1 MTGDDR
7 RRLVAQR
14 VTSMDDTGDD
24 GRDDK
29 GRRRTGRYPA
39 MPVMARAVRAFAAN
53 SALAAAVAVAL
64 PPVLAAQSLDP
75 PRPPEPEARAP
86 NPEALPRPTTT
97 AVRAS
102 GRISVDG
109 RLDEP
114 AWSAAEPL
122 SGFLQSQPRPGS
134 PASERTVVRV
144 LYDAD
149 YIYVG
154 AICYDSD
161 PSKIFSPGFDQDFD
175 THNSDVFG
183 VAFDP
188 SLDRKNAFMF
198 ATNPSGALFDAQAFD
213 NSRLINR
220 AWEGVVH
227 VKTAVHDSGWTA
239 ELAIPLTTLR
249 FQGSEGEQ
257 SWGINFLRRVRRRN
271 EESYWA
277 PMHRYHRVHT
287 MSLAGTIQGLTGL
300 KQGRNLSVKP
310 FALGSRGWGTQRP
323 VDQHELAGDGGV
335 DLKWGVTSRMT
346 LDLTYRT
353 DFSQVEVD
361 EEQVNLTRFSL
372 FFPEKRDFFM
382 ENAGVF
388 AFGDVSLQ
396 NYRLGSSPRDFSL
409 FYSRRIGLLP
419 NGQPAPMLGGG
430 RLTGRVGGL
439 EIGLLNMQTESDAAA
454 PAENFGVA
462 RVKTNVGSAQIGAIF
477 INRGTTTAGNTGFS
491 RGYGADLAARLFDH
505 LLVNTYAAAT
515 NDGTGTSDNTIGN
528 VLLAWRDRVLDI
540 SGFVKHVGAAFDPEV
555 GFIRRNGVREAY
567 ATVGAHPQPRFA
579 SLQELNP
586 FVEGSFV
593 TDLDGV
599 LETRELS
606 AGLEAEFLTGAQL
619 NIGFRETY
627 ERLTDP
633 FRVSATATVQP
644 GEYAFR
650 EASGNF
656 QTDQG
661 RPFSLGARASY
672 GSFYDGTK
680 RSGRANLRWRP
691 NHHFSLDASAERNHV
706 RLPVTSFNADVFRAR
721 LRYAQS
727 TRAFASALVQYN
739 AAGDELS
746 VNARL
751 NYIHAPL
758 SDFFL
763 VFTERRNVET
773 GQLLD
778 RLITVK
784 VTRLVAF

>member
-1 MTGDDR
+1 MR
-7 RRLVAQR
+7 SL
-14 VTSMDDTGDD
+14 
-24 GRDDK
+24 
-29 GRRRTGRYPA
+29 PA
-39 MPVMARAVRAFAAN
+39 G
-53 SALAAAVAVAL
+53 L
-64 PPVLAAQSLDP
+64 VLAAIVTAVPPSGLGAQALDP
-75 PRPPEPEARAP
+75 TRPPDSDARPP
-86 NPEALPRPTTT
+86 NPEAIPRPTTT
-97 AVRAS
+97 AVRAV
-102 GRISVDG
+102 GRIAVDG
-109 RLDEP
+109 QLDEA
-114 AWSAAEPL
+114 AWSAAELL
-122 SGFLQSQPRPGS
+122 SGFLQSQPRPGM

-144 LYDAD
+144 LYDDD

-154 AICYDSD
+154 AICYDTD
-161 PSKIFSPGFDQDFD
+161 PSKMFSPGFDQDFD

-183 VAFDP
+183 VSFDP
-188 SLDRKNAFMF
+188 YLDRKNAFMF

-227 VKTAVHDSGWTA
+227 VRTAAHDSGWTA
-239 ELAIPLTTLR
+239 EFAIPLTTLR
-249 FQGSEGEQ
+249 FKGSEGEQ

-300 KQGRNLSVKP
+300 KQGRNLSLKP
-310 FALGSRGWGTQRP
+310 FALASRGWGSLRP
-323 VDQHELAGDGGV
+323 VEQHDLAGDGGV

-419 NGQPAPMLGGG
+419 NGQPAPMIGGG
-430 RLTGRVGGL
+430 RVTGTAGGL
-439 EIGLLNMQTESDAAA
+439 EIGLLDMQTEADSGA
-454 PAENFGVA
+454 PGENFALA
-462 RVKTNVGSAQIGAIF
+462 RVKKNLGSAQVGAVF
-477 INRGTTTAGNTGFS
+477 INREITSAASTGFNRS
-491 RGYGADLAARLFDH
+491 YGADLSLRLFDH
-505 LLVNTYAAAT
+505 LFVNTYAAAT
-515 NDGTGTSDNTIGN
+515 DEGTGAGDNTIGN

-540 SGFVKHVGAAFDPEV
+540 SGFVKRVGDGFDPGV
-555 GFIRRNGVREAY
+555 GFIRRNGVRQAY
-567 ATVGAHPQPRFA
+567 ATLGAHPQPRFA

-586 FVEGSFV
+586 FIEGNFVE
-593 TDLDGV
+593 DRDGV
-599 LETRELS
+599 LDTRELS
-606 AGLEAEFLTGAQL
+606 AGLEAEFLSGAQA
-619 NIGFRETY
+619 NIGATQTY
-627 ERLTDP
+627 ERLTVP

-644 GEYAFR
+644 GEYEYR
-650 EASGNF
+650 EASGGF
-656 QTDQG
+656 QSDQS
-661 RPFSLGARASY
+661 RPFSLGARGSY

-680 RSGRANLRWRP
+680 RSGRANLRWLP
-691 NHHFSLDASAERNHV
+691 NHHFSVDASAERNNV
-706 RLPVTSFNADVFRAR
+706 RLPATAFNADVFRAR
-721 LRYAQS
+721 FRYAHS
-727 TRAFASALVQYN
+727 TRVFASALVQYN

-778 RLITVK
+778 RLITAK
-784 VTRLVAF
+784 VTRLLAF

>member
-1 MTGDDR
+1 M
-7 RRLVAQR
+7 
-14 VTSMDDTGDD
+14 
-24 GRDDK
+24 
-29 GRRRTGRYPA
+29 
-39 MPVMARAVRAFAAN
+39 
-53 SALAAAVAVAL
+53 
-64 PPVLAAQSLDP
+64 
-75 PRPPEPEARAP
+75 
-86 NPEALPRPTTT
+86 TT
-97 AVRAS
+97 ALRAS
-102 GRISVDG
+102 GRIAVDG
-109 RLDEP
+109 RLDED

-144 LYDAD
+144 LYDD
-149 YIYVG
+149 GYIYVG

-183 VAFDP
+183 VSFDP
-188 SLDRKNAFMF
+188 YLDRKNAFMF

-227 VKTAVHDSGWTA
+227 VKTSVHDSGWTA
-239 ELAIPLTTLR
+239 EFAIPLTTLR
-249 FQGSEGEQ
+249 FRGTRGDQ

-287 MSLAGTIQGLTGL
+287 MSLAGTIQGLRGL

-310 FALGSRGWGTQRP
+310 FALGSRGWGAQRP
-323 VDQHELAGDGGV
+323 LDQHRIAGDGGV
-335 DLKWGVTSRMT
+335 DVKWGVTSRMT

-388 AFGDVSLQ
+388 AFGDVSIQ

-419 NGQPAPMLGGG
+419 SGQPAPMFGGG
-430 RLTGRVGGL
+430 RITGTMGAV
-439 EIGLLNMQTESDAAA
+439 EIGLLNMQTESDSAA

-462 RVKTNVGSAQIGAIF
+462 RVTADVGPGQVGAIVINRQSTSGSAGGF
-477 INRGTTTAGNTGFS
+477 NRS
-491 RGYGADLAARLFDH
+491 YGADLSLRLFDH
-505 LLVNTYAAAT
+505 LFVNTYAAAT
-515 NDGTGTSDNTIGN
+515 DDATTTGDTRIGN
-528 VLLAWRDRVLDI
+528 LLLAWRDRLLDL
-540 SGFVKHVGAAFDPEV
+540 SGFVKRVGDGFDPGV
-555 GFIRRNGVREAY
+555 GFIRRTGVQQAY
-567 ATVGAHPQPRFA
+567 ATLGAHPQPRIA
-579 SLQELNP
+579 ALQELNP
-586 FVEGSFV
+586 FVEANFV
-593 TDLDGV
+593 AGLDGV

-606 AGLEAEFLTGAQL
+606 AGLEAEFLTGAEANL
-619 NIGFRETY
+619 GFQETY
-627 ERLTDP
+627 ERLTGP
-633 FRVSATATVQP
+633 FRVPGSTATVPP
-644 GEYAFR
+644 GEYEYR
-650 EASGNF
+650 EATGGF
-656 QTDQG
+656 QSDRS
-661 RPFSLGARASY
+661 RPFSFGAAGAY
-672 GSFYDGTK
+672 GSFYHGTK
-680 RSGRANLRWRP
+680 RSVRSSLRWRP
-691 NHHFSLDASAERNHV
+691 NNHFSIDASAERNAV
-706 RLPVTSFNADVFRAR
+706 RLPSASFNADVFRTR

-727 TRAFASALVQYN
+727 TRMFVSALVQY
-739 AAGDELS
+739 AAAADELS

-763 VFTERRNVET
+763 VFTERRNLST

-778 RLITVK
+778 RLITAK
-784 VTRLVAF
+784 VTRLLAF